1 MEPIDK
7 PLHELLEIIHFTE
20 KVSAKIHGVL
30 DEDEIY
36 RIVKA
41 ECEQSLYTM
50 SILLLTDDG
59 SALKIAHAAMRP
71 ERLTVA
77 EKVSGLTLNEFR
89 IDLEKST
96 IYRQVIEGETVQTT
110 VEDVLYEI
118 IPQPL
123 AYTLS
128 KVLNYKEE
136 ASILTPLLKN
146 GKIIGAL
153 AITSTAFADYFIPS
167 VKNLAQ
173 HISTALELSD
183 EYRERKKAEKKLKEN
198 EEKFRNIA
206 ERNFDVIFELDLKG
220 CITYISPAIKR
231 MIDYESEEMVGKSIM
246 EYIRK
251 SKIPAAQQS
260 QVTLLQ
266 GGFLEGFQVEVIKK
280 DGSIVSIEIN
290 ACPIIKE
297 KKIIGSQGVAR
308 DVTERNRVE
317 RELHTYRT
325 HLEELVEKRT
335 VELKQINEKLQKEI
349 SEREIIEKSLSAEKE
364 RLSVTLRSIG
374 DGVIATDVDGTVVLI
389 NEVAEL
395 LTGWNQEEAVGKPL
409 ETVFTIVNERTRQVC
424 ESPVEKVLSKGIVV
438 GLGNNTILISK
449 NGEEKII
456 ADSGAPIRDKGKI
469 IGVIL
474 VFRDITD
481 KRKMEQ
487 ELLRAQKLESLGN
500 LAGGIAHDF
509 NNILTAVLSNTNL
522 ARMYTADN
530 RVKERLTKIEKASLQ
545 AKELTQQLL
554 TFSKGG
560 APVKKTTDIAE
571 LIRDS
576 VSFALRGSNVRCHFY
591 VPDNVWSVDVDAG
604 QISQVMNNLIIN
616 ADQAMPAGG
625 IITVKAENVVVEED
639 VPLKKGLYV
648 KTTITDQ
655 GVGIPE
661 KYVSKV
667 FDPYFTTKQKGSG
680 LGLSTCYS
688 IIKNHDGY
696 ITVESEVGVGTT
708 FYVWLPA
715 SPEKGE
721 KKKKNK
727 VPVTGEGRVLLMD
740 DEALVLDAASEIL
753 QFLGY
758 TVVQARDGKEA
769 VHLYKKALKTDP
781 FDVVIM
787 DLTIPGGVGG
797 KEALL
802 KLLEVDPSVK
812 AIVSSGYSTDP
823 ILADYKAHGFKGA
836 VIKPYSIE
844 ELSKTLHTVLTA

>member
-7 PLHELLEIIHFTE
+7 QLQELVEIIHFTE
-20 KVSAKIHGVL
+20 KVSAKIHGVSHEA
-30 DEDEIY
+30 DIY
-36 RIVKA
+36 RIVKT
-41 ECEQSLYTM
+41 EFEQSKYAM

-59 SALKIAHAAMRP
+59 SALKIVQAAMHP
-71 ERLTVA
+71 ESLTIA
-77 EKVSGLTLNEFR
+77 EKVSGLTLKEFR
-89 IDLEKST
+89 MDLKKST
-96 IYRQVIEGETVQTT
+96 IYRRVIEGETVQTT
-110 VEDVLYEI
+110 VEDVIYEI
-118 IPQPL
+118 IPQPI
-123 AYTLS
+123 AYAIS
-128 KVLNYKEE
+128 KVLNYKEQS
-136 ASILTPLLKN
+136 SILTPLQKH

-153 AITSTAFADYFIPS
+153 AISSTALAEYFIPS
-167 VKNLAQ
+167 VRSFAQ

-183 EYRERKKAEKKLKEN
+183 EYKERKKAEKKLREN

-206 ERNFDVIFELDLKG
+206 ERNFDAIFEVDLKG

-246 EYIRK
+246 EYICK
-251 SKIPAAQQS
+251 ENIPAAEQS

-266 GGFLEGFQVEVIKK
+266 GGSLEGFQVDVIKR
-280 DGSIVSIEIN
+280 DGSTVSIEIN
-290 ACPIIKE
+290 ASPIIKD

-308 DVTERNRVE
+308 DVTERNRIQK
-317 RELHTYRT
+317 ELHTYQI

-335 VELKQINEKLQKEI
+335 AALKQMNEQLQKEI
-349 SEREIIEKSLSAEKE
+349 TEREIVEKSLSAEKE

-389 NEVAEL
+389 NQVAEM
-395 LTGWNQEEAVGKPL
+395 LTGWTQKEALGKPL
-409 ETVFTIVNERTRQVC
+409 ETVFTIVNEKTRNLC
-424 ESPVEKVLSKGIVV
+424 ESPVEKVLNKGIVV

-449 NGEEKII
+449 DGTEKII
-456 ADSGAPIRDKGKI
+456 ADSGAPIKDKDTI

-522 ARMYTADN
+522 ARMYTTDN
-530 RVKERLTKIEKASLQ
+530 KVKERLTKIEKASLQ

-560 APVKKTTDIAE
+560 VPVKKATDIAE

-591 VPDNVWSVDVDAG
+591 VPDTVWAVDVDAG

-639 VPLKKGLYV
+639 LPLEKGLYV

-655 GVGIPE
+655 GVGIPD

-715 SPEKGE
+715 SKEKRE
-721 KKKKNK
+721 KEEKDTA
-727 VPVTGEGRVLLMD
+727 PVTGEGRVLLMD
-740 DEALVLDAASEIL
+740 DEALVLDAATEIL
-753 QFLGY
+753 QYLGY
-758 TVVQARDGKEA
+758 TVVQAKDGKEA
-769 VHLYKKALKTDP
+769 VQVYKKALKTDP

-797 KEALL
+797 REALSE
-802 KLLEVDPSVK
+802 LLEIDPSIK

-823 ILADYKAHGFKGA
+823 ILANYKDYGFKGA

-844 ELSKTLHTVLTA
+844 ELSKTLHSVLTA